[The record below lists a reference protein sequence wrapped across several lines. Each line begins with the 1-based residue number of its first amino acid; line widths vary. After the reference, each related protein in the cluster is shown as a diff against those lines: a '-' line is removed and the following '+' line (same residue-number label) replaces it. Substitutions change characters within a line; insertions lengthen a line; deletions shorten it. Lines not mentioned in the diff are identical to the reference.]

1 MRKMIY
7 FIYKSPA
14 LTQPWP
20 FRWRKH
26 AAFAMTRPFWGG
38 CRKYAQCDPIH
49 GWLHSPS
56 ACHSFD
62 GLGVN
67 WHNKVGPAWMGDDEG
82 VRLMHEDETR
92 IFTGFVTESA
102 LLMDETVLLEGQ
114 APIKVFTLSRR
125 VNGKSNSSFQDT
137 FRRYS
142 ADTYSAGI
150 SRELRRL
157 SFSLV
162 VEHEYTKSTQ
172 IHADAVGEF
181 S

>member
-1 MRKMIY
+1 
-7 FIYKSPA
+7 
-14 LTQPWP
+14 
-20 FRWRKH
+20 
-26 AAFAMTRPFWGG
+26 
-38 CRKYAQCDPIH
+38 
-49 GWLHSPS
+49 
-56 ACHSFD
+56 
-62 GLGVN
+62 
-67 WHNKVGPAWMGDDEG
+67 MGDDEG

-181 S
+181 SFDSIYEATRFFTSNELTDVRSRHKDAICLDEMIIATRENVFFDPENGIDQRSHMIATYLLPG